1 MSGDEDQKDMDVLDD
16 DGDDESGQIRQ
27 THDDANRSDAIQE
40 LLKRLRLLK
49 ALQGEESDLWS
60 EYAGTQSELCKLEN
74 RISPGNESNCH
85 IVDLDHSLIDSSNKL
100 SLVKKELAAKM
111 RVTLSLKRQI
121 DNLPAQTELI
131 QYERRFSELYAQI
144 QEKHRQTHRQYATY
158 NALMEIKELILKEI
172 SLLNSIDSQ
181 FQDAM
186 TSATG
191 RSKLVDSMDFIVKGT
206 QQKLEKVQLS
216 LLAEQKICDNM
227 KEKHAIA
234 IAEQRQFSSLLKA
247 FQEECARNERLR
259 GLTYTT

>member
-1 MSGDEDQKDMDVLDD
+1 MSGDEDQKERDVHDD
-16 DGDDESGQIRQ
+16 D
-27 THDDANRSDAIQE
+27 DDANCSEDAIQE
-40 LLKRLRLLK
+40 LVKRIQLLK
-49 ALQGEESDLWS
+49 ALQEEESDLWS
-60 EYAGTQSELCKLEN
+60 EHAGMQSELSKPEN

-85 IVDLDHSLIDSSNKL
+85 IVDIDQSLIDSSNKL
-100 SLVKKELAAKM
+100 NSAKKELAAKL
-111 RVTLSLKRQI
+111 RVILSLKRQI
-121 DNLPAQTELI
+121 DEVPAQTELI

-144 QEKHRQTHRQYATY
+144 QERHRQTRKQYATY
-158 NALMEIKELILKEI
+158 NALMEIKELMLKEI

-186 TSATG
+186 TSVAG
-191 RSKLVDSMDFIVKGT
+191 RSKLVDSMDIIVKGT
-206 QQKLEKVQLS
+206 QQKLEKVQLN

-259 GLTYTT
+259 RLTSM